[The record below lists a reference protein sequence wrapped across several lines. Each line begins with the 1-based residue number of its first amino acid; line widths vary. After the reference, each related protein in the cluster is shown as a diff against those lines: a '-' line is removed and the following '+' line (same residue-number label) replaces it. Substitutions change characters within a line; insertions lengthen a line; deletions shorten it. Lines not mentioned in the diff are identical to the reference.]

1 MSRLNIMCF
10 SEIYDPGN
18 ASHSGT
24 TNNLSQSNTNK
35 RMLPPLHL
43 PSFSQTGNAK
53 STSVS
58 ASILPPNLKRLSG
71 TTTSSMLSQFK
82 SPALPSPVVPT
93 QMILEFN
100 DEDDYQSQQHQAA
113 DQSSSQVQSR
123 SGTSQMS
130 VGIIHK
136 C

>member
-1 MSRLNIMCF
+1 MLKYNIF
-10 SEIYDPGN
+10 SEISDLGY
-18 ASHSGT
+18 AYHSGT
-24 TNNLSQSNTNK
+24 TNNLSQSNSNN

-71 TTTSSMLSQFK
+71 TTSSMLSQFK

>member
-1 MSRLNIMCF
+1 MLKYNIF
-10 SEIYDPGN
+10 SEISDLGY
-18 ASHSGT
+18 AYHSGT
-24 TNNLSQSNTNK
+24 TNNLSQSNSNN

-71 TTTSSMLSQFK
+71 TTSSMLSQFK

-100 DEDDYQSQQHQAA
+100 DDDDYQSQHHQAA

-123 SGTSQMS
+123 TGTSQMS
-130 VGIIHK
+130 IGIIHK